1 MTQVPEP
8 DNEQYI
14 NAKPKKVI
22 VITDGDS
29 LLLYKKLRIGQ
40 LVCNS
45 CYIALL
51 VVFTLNY
58 FINDNVKLVTW
69 LVSLFPLL
77 IFIPG
82 LLKPKHRTYSW
93 MCFVLL
99 MYFLIIIPL
108 LMSSWHW
115 SYWVMTILISILFV
129 AAMMTSRWL
138 QYWNYYLFTKAQNS

>member
-1 MTQVPEP
+1 MTQVPRP
-8 DNEQYI
+8 DNEQDI
-14 NAKPKKVI
+14 DEKPKKVI
-22 VITDGDS
+22 VITDADS
-29 LLLYKKLRIGQ
+29 VVLHKKLRMGQ

-58 FINDNVKLVTW
+58 FVNDNVKLATW

-77 IFIPG
+77 IFVPG
-82 LLKPKHRTYSW
+82 LLKPRHRTYSW

-99 MYFLIIIPL
+99 MYFLFIIPL

-115 SYWVMTILISILFV
+115 SYWVMTILISILFI

-138 QYWNYYLFTKAQNS
+138 QYWNYYLSTKTQNS